1 MIIWEQKKLPS
12 PTSLRVRHSTS
23 TQRKRTESGRFQIRK
38 RYSVDYEEASI
49 SFQFCDIDF
58 QVFKGVWGQLL
69 NNGSDWFLIDLPV
82 GGDQPLVECKVRF
95 ISDYTYTYTNV
106 GNSVVTA
113 KIEFFRVEEPSS
125 LALGNLTSIGKT
137 EPYQG
142 ENLYLYFKKVSPAD
156 DTNAIFFINC
166 DGVQSVYFAVQWW
179 DGSINIYNTNSF
191 VNKSMQGLLP
201 NEIGKTII
209 WACTSAT
216 DSTPKGTIYNFICG
230 QNMLHVANALECTK
244 LSLVTLNTTDNL
256 NGSSENKVMKI
267 PVCDSLINVNMSNSV
282 SCPIETISLVAF
294 ANNSKAT
301 GSLSFLYLDNLTSLQ
316 IDNSRSDLLPINSLT
331 ANHNNLSGTIDLR
344 ETNLRIIQLRN
355 NNINTVILGKV
366 SNWNGGSSPF
376 VDLQENNITQISV
389 VDELIFLG
397 GVSVLRNNNLSVTAI
412 YNYINALTNA
422 SPNPHVIQVNG
433 NPAWVNGALDANHPD
448 TAATLALATSKNVNI
463 VQ

>member
-125 LALGNLTSIGKT
+125 LALSNLTSIGKT

-156 DTNAIFFINC
+156 DTNARFGILC
-166 DGVQSVYFAVQWW
+166 DSVLSFHYAVQWW
-179 DGSINIYNTNSF
+179 DGSIIIYSQNTF
-191 VNKSMQGLLP
+191 ADRTMQSLLP
-201 NEIGKTII
+201 DEIRKVII
-209 WACTSAT
+209 WSCTSAT
-216 DSTPKGTIYNFICG
+216 DSTPKGTIRNIVCT
-230 QNMLHVANALECTK
+230 QNMLHVANALECSK
-244 LSLVTLNTTDNL
+244 IGDVNFNGADNL

-267 PVCDSLINVNMSNSV
+267 PVCDPLVNFKIPNGAL
-282 SCPIETISLVAF
+282 IETISLNAF
-294 ANNSKAT
+294 APNSKVT
-301 GSLSFLYLDNLTSLQ
+301 GQLQFQYLENLTS
-316 IDNSRSDLLPINSLT
+316 IEINNSRSDLLPIENLT
-331 ANHNNLSGTIDLR
+331 ANYNNLSGTIDLR

-355 NNINTVILGKV
+355 NDLDRVILGKL
-366 SNWNGGSSPF
+366 SNWNGGGSPF
-376 VDLQENNITQISV
+376 VDLQENNITSITI
-389 VDELIFLG
+389 VDEMIFSG
-397 GVSVLRNNNLSVTAI
+397 GVSVLRNNNLSVTDI
-412 YNYINALTNA
+412 YNYIDNLTN
-422 SPNPHVIQVNG
+422 SSIFVHTIQING